1 MKQGRKRKQSI
12 TLAPVHERLATD
24 LIRNAEVS
32 PIEVDDPYALEKG
45 DKIVAFRSLRDDSL
59 ARMHA
64 SKQVDD
70 AQYEAGRAWQR
81 DYEILEI
88 GGASAIDPT
97 KEAVD
102 GGKPPEMFTDQ
113 KVRASKNLALAA
125 TKLGR
130 LQEGIV
136 RDVLTRRM
144 FPSDVARTRGFRS
157 ERHVAHF
164 AWLFRCSLDTLA
176 EVYGF
181 AMCSQKHTKC

>member
-1 MKQGRKRKQSI
+1 MKPGRKRKQSI
-12 TLAPVHERLATD
+12 TLATVHDRRSSD
-24 LIRNAEVS
+24 LVRNADVAPLE
-32 PIEVDDPYALEKG
+32 IDDPWAIEPG
-45 DKIVAFRSLRDDSL
+45 EKIVAFRSLRDDSL

-64 SKQVDD
+64 NHLVDD
-70 AQYEAGRAWQR
+70 AQYEAGRAWQA
-81 DYEILEI
+81 DYEVIEI

-102 GGKPPEMFTDQ
+102 GGKPPEMFTDR
-113 KVRASKNLALAA
+113 KRKAARNLALAA
-125 TKLGR
+125 EQLGR
-130 LQEGIV
+130 LQEGIL

-144 FPSDVARTRGFRS
+144 FPSDVAKTRGFTS

-181 AMCSQKHTKC
+181 STCSRKPTIY